1 LRACDDLDKERLCD
15 SDMFNGYGILV
26 NDLLVERI
34 SGNHYEVFSD
44 EHISRNSAI
53 IRNILELGG

>member
-1 LRACDDLDKERLCD
+1 
-15 SDMFNGYGILV
+15 MFNGYGILV